1 MLPGRLHLLEGRPGA
16 GKTTIGMRF
25 LIAGAARGASCL
37 YVTLSE
43 SARELQ
49 DTAASH
55 GWSLDGV
62 EIYEPDLI
70 APHEY
75 EEQTIMLP
83 SDAELSRLVD
93 TIAKRVEASK
103 AELIVVD
110 SMAEVRLLA
119 RDSSHYRRQIIALR
133 DRLTQVGATVML
145 LDDLTSLNHEFELQS
160 AVHGAIT
167 LEQKERSYGAA
178 RRVLKIV
185 KLRGADYQ
193 SGSHDFA
200 IEKDDVYVFPS
211 LIAEEHHRDY
221 KPRTLD
227 SGVPSLDQL
236 AGGGLVDGTSTMI
249 IGPTGVGKTTVALQY
264 ALAAVKGGD
273 KAAYFALD
281 EAEITLRSRMIERFG
296 VSDDQGTP
304 KGLLITR
311 INPSRISGGAFIWRV
326 RRRVEDDNVRVVI
339 IDSINSYL
347 DLIREERSLL
357 LQMNELFS
365 YLSNMGVILIIV
377 GAHSAPLDTT
387 REPDALSLITDNIIS
402 LSYTEKG
409 GAIGKAISV
418 LKKRHSQH
426 SLDIRQFQ
434 LVEDGFVISD
444 EAIGAERMLMSGSSR

>member
-1 MLPGRLHLLEGRPGA
+1 
-16 GKTTIGMRF
+16 MRF
-25 LIAGAARGASCL
+25 LIAGAARGTPCL
-37 YVTLSE
+37 YITLSE
-43 SARELQ
+43 SVQELQ
-49 DTAASH
+49 DTAQSH
-55 GWSLDGV
+55 DWDLTGV
-62 EIYEPDLI
+62 DIYEPDLI

-83 SDAELSRLVD
+83 SDAELSRLVN
-93 TIAKRVEASK
+93 TIASRVEDSK
-103 AELIVVD
+103 AELIVID

-133 DRLTQVGATVML
+133 DRLARVGATVLL
-145 LDDLTSLNHEFELQS
+145 LDDLTSVNHEFELQS
-160 AVHGAIT
+160 AVHGAIM
-167 LEQKERSYGAA
+167 LEQRERSYGAA

-193 SGSHDFA
+193 SGSHDFS

-221 KPRTLD
+221 TPRVLE
-227 SGVPSLDQL
+227 SGVPGLDRL

-249 IGPTGVGKTTVALQY
+249 IGPTGVGKTTIALQY
-264 ALAAVKGGD
+264 ALAAVNEGA

-296 VSDDQGTP
+296 VSDEHGTP
-304 KGLLITR
+304 KGLLIAR

-326 RRRVEDDNVRVVI
+326 RRRVEDDKVRVVI

-402 LSYTEKG
+402 LSYTEDAG
-409 GAIGKAISV
+409 SIGKAISV
-418 LKKRHSQH
+418 LKKRHGAH
-426 SLDIRQFQ
+426 SLDIRKFQ

-444 EAIGAERMLMSGSSR
+444 EKIGAEHTLLSGSGH